1 MRAAIPPSAQPAL
14 VVTGGCGGSDA
25 PKATRVVSAVD
36 RSIESPTDFRISGVA
51 G

>member
-14 VVTGGCGGSDA
+14 VITGCGGSDA
-25 PKATRVVSAVD
+25 PKTTRVVSAVD